1 VAEQSFPPEPAS
13 ASAARSFAVS
23 ASQTTG
29 ELADTVALLTSELA
43 SNAVLHARTSF
54 VVRVIARAATLRVEV
69 ADTNPNLPARKE
81 YGPDAITGRGL
92 RIVEGLA
99 DRWGVNREPVG
110 KTVWFELLHEPAGA
124 GAGR

>member
-1 VAEQSFPPEPAS
+1 MPEQTFPPEPAS
-13 ASAARSFAVS
+13 AAAARSFAVS
-23 ASQTTG
+23 ASRTSG
-29 ELADTVALLTSELA
+29 ELADTVSLLTSELA

-54 VVRVIARAATLRVEV
+54 VVRVTSRSSTLRVEV

-99 DRWGVNREPVG
+99 DRWGVETEPGG
-110 KTVWFELLHEPAGA
+110 KAVWFELLAVAVGTGA
-124 GAGR
+124 G